1 MASPAD
7 EGGAVVPRRVRG
19 RRLVS
24 IALLLALPAAYF
36 AGYWQSEHRVGEE
49 LGQARV
55 QAEQLQLR
63 SAELDQLRRRQAVVD
78 SGTSLAQQAG
88 EQNRQ
93 TIKLLEEQ
101 IFQLQ
106 QELATYK
113 DVVAPASSREGLQI
127 RSFEL
132 QSTADSRRF
141 RFKILLSRI
150 GSDAQML
157 KGSLQVELRGRRKGK
172 NTSLSLAEL
181 GAALPAGDLAFAFRH
196 FQAIPEGAGFAEL
209 LLPEGFE
216 PQEVRV
222 LARVEG
228 QRQPLERSFRWAE
241 LQ

>member
-1 MASPAD
+1 MASPAG
-7 EGGAVVPRRVRG
+7 EGGGVVPRRE
-19 RRLVS
+19 RRLVPLV
-24 IALLLALPAAYF
+24 LLLALPAAYF
-36 AGYWQSEHRVGEE
+36 AGYWQSERRVGEV

-63 SAELDQLRRRQAVVD
+63 SAELDQLRRRQAVME
-78 SGTSLAQQAG
+78 SGASLAQQAG

-132 QSTADSRRF
+132 QSTQDSRRF
-141 RFKILLSRI
+141 RFKILLSRV
-150 GSDAQML
+150 GSDAQAL
-157 KGSLQVELRGRRKGK
+157 QGSLQVELRGLLKGK
-172 NTSLSLAEL
+172 HASLSLAEL
-181 GAALPAGDLAFAFRH
+181 GAALPADGLGFAFRH